1 MKVRRPYK
9 RLTDT
14 GENVQNASVK
24 SEENNVSTFGGFRLW
39 TSFEISPVSV
49 KIGALKYLILKLKGY
64 V

>member
-24 SEENNVSTFGGFRLW
+24 SEENNVSTFGSFRLW

-49 KIGALKYLILKLKGY
+49 KIGALKYLIPKLKSN